1 MQVIAHRNSR
11 KYIEQTHEIRDK
23 ALLAAT
29 PENREL
35 ITELPSKFGRVEQV
49 LPIDSWDLLTR
60 LVPDDMV
67 LQEGAP
73 FDTEVLVPLLAYI
86 AKNAIEYFQA
96 SLRDLFPEAEEI
108 TMDELESATSDS
120 GTAFFLLVAP
130 LKGMARVVEKVQ
142 DYAKDAKKDPEKWP
156 FSKLLGDLLRATVAC
171 ADFDAF
177 AEAWQRIQT
186 RFELNEDHGRLK
198 VCGRLFGNLGTELC

>member
-1 MQVIAHRNSR
+1 MSKLLPLRPTKPVNG
-11 KYIEQTHEIRDK
+11 K
-23 ALLAAT
+23 ASSPAASA

-86 AKNAIEYFQA
+86 AKNVIEYFQA
-96 SLRDLFPEAEEI
+96 SLRDLFPEAREI
-108 TMDELESATSDS
+108 TMDELEGATSDS

-130 LKGMARVVEKVQ
+130 LKGGVGAR
-142 DYAKDAKKDPEKWP
+142 
-156 FSKLLGDLLRATVAC
+156 L
-171 ADFDAF
+171 
-177 AEAWQRIQT
+177 T
-186 RFELNEDHGRLK
+186 RE
-198 VCGRLFGNLGTELC
+198 